1 MNKKLFSLFLSITI
15 LFTLTAP
22 VFAAENTFK
31 NVDFQYSITPEMD
44 EWKNLQSLDEM
55 IEACQIPTTILNH
68 LSTEKL
74 IDVVLD
80 YPLAINIFAYDTPK
94 EGITQLASYFNGLQ
108 ELVER
113 DDAVEL
119 MSAQLV
125 SFSEMKSV
133 DTVKELFA
141 ESVFGMLTASSE
153 EPINFDLQR
162 SEIHHNFTPN
172 GTRVQFIYNLTWADH
187 DITASRADELNED
200 LKSTYVNATPLREE
214 NPAYNCHSYAWY
226 STSTGNLY
234 WLNQSGASSYMA
246 DGSYISTTAPQS
258 GDKVWYGSADHSA
271 IYYRNSTVTSKWGAL
286 GLFRHNVSYCP
297 YSASSVSYWKAG

>member
-1 MNKKLFSLFLSITI
+1 
-15 LFTLTAP
+15 
-22 VFAAENTFK
+22 
-31 NVDFQYSITPEMD
+31 MD

-133 DTVKELFA
+133 DTVKNFLLNLSLVCSPRHLKNLSISIYSVPKFTTTSLPMELV
-141 ESVFGMLTASSE
+141 SNL
-153 EPINFDLQR
+153 
-162 SEIHHNFTPN
+162 
-172 GTRVQFIYNLTWADH
+172 FI
-187 DITASRADELNED
+187 I
-200 LKSTYVNATPLREE
+200 
-214 NPAYNCHSYAWY
+214 
-226 STSTGNLY
+226 
-234 WLNQSGASSYMA
+234 
-246 DGSYISTTAPQS
+246 
-258 GDKVWYGSADHSA
+258 
-271 IYYRNSTVTSKWGAL
+271 
-286 GLFRHNVSYCP
+286 
-297 YSASSVSYWKAG
+297 